1 MLLLETPEESTTPP
15 VLFIAMMFELSQGID
30 EVFSILKETVEKS
43 NWLLHCDEEVKI
55 YNTSRTSLFITC
67 LLSPANAVC
76 LNGNVEEEGSDNG
89 DKNTSLNM
97 ESLSLSDCLDGNVED
112 EEGSDNGDKNTSL
125 NMESL
130 SLSDKSKV
138 SLQDHVVERWT
149 LIRKALLAS
158 VVGKK

>member
-1 MLLLETPEESTTPP
+1 MLLLGTPEESTTPP

-43 NWLLHCDEEVKI
+43 NWLFHCDEEVKI

-76 LNGNVEEEGSDNG
+76 LYGNVEE
-89 DKNTSLNM
+89 
-97 ESLSLSDCLDGNVED
+97 

-138 SLQDHVVERWT
+138 SLQDQMVERWT

>member
-1 MLLLETPEESTTPP
+1 MLLLETPEELTTPP
-15 VLFIAMMFELSQGID
+15 VLFIAMMFELSQGMD
-30 EVFSILKETVEKS
+30 EVFSIIKETVEKS

-76 LNGNVEEEGSDNG
+76 LDGNQTTTTT
-89 DKNTSLNM
+89 KTTTIAT
-97 ESLSLSDCLDGNVED
+97 NVED
-112 EEGSDNGDKNTSL
+112 EEGSDDDENTSL

-158 VVGKK
+158 VVGNK

>member
-1 MLLLETPEESTTPP
+1 
-15 VLFIAMMFELSQGID
+15 MMFENYCSQKILFLGMD
-30 EVFSILKETVEKS
+30 EVFSIIKETVEKS

-76 LNGNVEEEGSDNG
+76 LDGNVEEEEESDE
-89 DKNTSLNM
+89 DKNTSLNI
-97 ESLSLSDCLDGNVED
+97 ESLSLC
-112 EEGSDNGDKNTSL
+112 
-125 NMESL
+125 
-130 SLSDKSKV
+130 DKSKQV

-158 VVGKK
+158 VVGNK

>member
-1 MLLLETPEESTTPP
+1 MLLIGTPEEITTPP

-43 NWLLHCDEEVKI
+43 NWLFHCDEEVKI

-76 LNGNVEEEGSDNG
+76 LDGNVEEE
-89 DKNTSLNM
+89 
-97 ESLSLSDCLDGNVED
+97 
-112 EEGSDNGDKNTSL
+112 EEGDNDDKYTSL

-138 SLQDHVVERWT
+138 SLQDQMVERWT

>member
-1 MLLLETPEESTTPP
+1 MLLIGTPEEITTPP

-43 NWLLHCDEEVKI
+43 NWLFHCDEEVKI

-76 LNGNVEEEGSDNG
+76 LDGNVEEE
-89 DKNTSLNM
+89 
-97 ESLSLSDCLDGNVED
+97 
-112 EEGSDNGDKNTSL
+112 EEGDNDDKDTSL

-138 SLQDHVVERWT
+138 SLQDQMVERWT

>member
-1 MLLLETPEESTTPP
+1 MLLLGTPEESTMPP

-43 NWLLHCDEEVKI
+43 NWLIHCDEEVKI

-97 ESLSLSDCLDGNVED
+97 ESLSLSD
-112 EEGSDNGDKNTSL
+112 
-125 NMESL
+125 
-130 SLSDKSKV
+130 KSKV
-138 SLQDHVVERWT
+138 SLQDQMVERWI

-158 VVGKK
+158 VVGNK